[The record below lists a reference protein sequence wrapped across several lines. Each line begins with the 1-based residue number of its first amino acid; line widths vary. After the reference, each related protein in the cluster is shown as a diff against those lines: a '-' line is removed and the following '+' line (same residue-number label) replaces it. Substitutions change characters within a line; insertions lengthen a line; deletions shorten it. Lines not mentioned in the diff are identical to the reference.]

1 MSCRFQFGGV
11 NVRGHNIISCQVPPP
26 TSVPDKY
33 SSVRFTGKKKHFE
46 RKINKKQFEFMSIFA
61 SGLPHRCTEGK
72 HVLKKKCQSEGGT
85 F

>member
-33 SSVRFTGKKKHFE
+33 SSVRFTGKKKN
-46 RKINKKQFEFMSIFA
+46 I
-61 SGLPHRCTEGK
+61 
-72 HVLKKKCQSEGGT
+72 LKEKLTKNHLNLCRFLHPGYLIDVQRENM